1 MKADDD
7 AEIDEAAADYDD
19 CDEKTGPTSTGTT
32 VNEREDDDGNENGE
46 HRVGERS
53 TERRLT

>member
-7 AEIDEAAADYDD
+7 AEIDEAAAADDDYDV
-19 CDEKTGPTSTGTT
+19 KTGPTSTGTT
-32 VNEREDDDGNENGE
+32 VNEGEDDGNENGE